1 MNIFNVLKK
10 GHVLAK
16 PAFWK
21 QMQNILNL
29 VGGIA
34 PLLIMFNPGLEHYL
48 NAEVV
53 AAAYVA
59 LGSVNAYLTVSTTDK
74 LGL

>member
-1 MNIFNVLKK
+1 MKIIDALKK
-10 GHVLAK
+10 GQALAK

-59 LGSVNAYLTVSTTDK
+59 LGSINAYLTVATTEK
-74 LGL
+74 IGL